1 MHHTKD
7 KGDLGLV
14 KAISDLTEKGFSIL
28 TPISEHLPF
37 DFVAYDSDST
47 KLYRVQAKY
56 SSIRNGQIQVRL
68 KTSYNSR
75 KGCVS
80 TRYEIGSFDVL
91 SVYCPETNSVYYI
104 DEAETRQ
111 NSTTLTLRVDDP
123 KPSNNGAICSK
134 IRYANN
140 YLDFPSGL

>member
-37 DFVAYDSDST
+37 DFVAYNASSA

-56 SSIRNGQIQVRL
+56 SSIKNGQIQVRL
-68 KTSYNSR
+68 RTSYNSR

-91 SVYCPETNSVYYI
+91 SVYCPDTNTVYYI
-104 DEAETRQ
+104 DEKDTRE
-111 NSTTLTLRVDDP
+111 NSTTLSLRVDSP
-123 KPSNNGAICSK
+123 RPGNNGAICSK
-134 IRYANN
+134 IRYAKD
-140 YLDFPSGL
+140 YLDFPI